1 MFNLHHKSDLLEI
14 QRFSCALSEANA
26 KLAAVSR
33 SMAMIEFDPTGVILD
48 ANENFCK
55 AVGYSLEEIR
65 GKHHRIF
72 CEGDYAKSEEY
83 QRFWRELERGEP
95 SSGTFQRLNKKGQ
108 EVWLE
113 ASYMPV
119 IGADRQVHSVIKV
132 ATDITARVIKEHEN
146 QALVNALGRA
156 MAVIEFSP
164 DGRVISANDNFLQT
178 MHYSAGEVV
187 GQHHSLFCHRAESE
201 SASYKAFWAS
211 LNRGEYH
218 SHRFERV
225 DKFGRIVFLE
235 ASYNPIFDAKG
246 RLYKVVKFASD
257 ITQQVTTLQS
267 AAEAAHSTSVQ
278 NDACA
283 QKGSQVV
290 QQTVQIIEQISQD
303 LNQAALSID
312 AVSKQSDIIGTIV
325 QTIRGIADQT
335 NLLAL
340 NAAIEAARAGEA
352 GRGFAVV
359 ADEVRKLAEKSGGS
373 ASEIARLASAIV
385 SQTDQVRAAVGAGLQ
400 SIEASAGLAGGVE
413 DTLEQARGK
422 VEQASRGVDEIVLS
436 VREQQVASTEIA
448 QNMERISS
456 SAEEASEVAGQMSQ
470 SAVQLRS
477 AAGGLSTAIAGFRV

>member
-14 QRFSCALSEANA
+14 QRTTCALTEANA
-26 KLAAVSR
+26 KWAAINR
-33 SMAMIEFDPTGVILD
+33 SMAMIEFGPTGLILD
-48 ANENFCK
+48 ANENFCA

-72 CEGDYAKSEEY
+72 CEDDYASSVDY
-83 QRFWRELERGEP
+83 QRFWRDLGRGEP

-119 IGADRQVHSVIKV
+119 FGVDRQVTSVIKV
-132 ATDITARVIKEHEN
+132 ATDITARVHKEHEN
-146 QALVNALGRA
+146 QSLVNAVGRA

-178 MHYSAGEVV
+178 MHYSLGEVV
-187 GQHHSLFCHRAESE
+187 GQHHSMFCHRSESE
-201 SASYKAFWAS
+201 SAAYKAFWAS
-211 LNRGEYH
+211 LNRGEFH

-225 DKFGRIVFLE
+225 DKYGRMVYLE
-235 ASYNPIFDAKG
+235 ASYNPIFDARG

-257 ITQQVTTLQS
+257 ITPQMTTLQT
-267 AAEAAHSTSVQ
+267 AAESAHATSVQ

-283 QKGSQVV
+283 RKGSQVV
-290 QQTVQIIEQISQD
+290 QQTVQIIEEISKD

-312 AVSKQSDIIGTIV
+312 AVSKQSDIIGSIV

-340 NAAIEAARAGEA
+340 NAAIEAARAGEH

-359 ADEVRKLAEKSGGS
+359 ADEVRSLAARTSKATLEIVDVVRKNHDLSLS
-373 ASEIARLASAIV
+373 AV
-385 SQTDQVRAAVGAGLQ
+385 SSMQSSLSRTGL
-400 SIEASAGLAGGVE
+400 GVE
-413 DTLEQARGK
+413 LANEAGEVILEIQQG
-422 VEQASRGVDEIVLS
+422 SRHVVDAIG
-436 VREQQVASTEIA
+436 QF
-448 QNMERISS
+448 SS
-456 SAEEASEVAGQMSQ
+456 SL
-470 SAVQLRS
+470 QLN
-477 AAGGLSTAIAGFRV
+477 

>member
-14 QRFSCALSEANA
+14 QRTTCALTEANA
-26 KLAAVSR
+26 KWAAISR
-33 SMAMIEFDPTGVILD
+33 SMAMIEFGPTGLILD
-48 ANENFCK
+48 ANENFCA

-72 CEGDYAKSEEY
+72 CEDDYASSVDY
-83 QRFWRELERGEP
+83 QRFWRDLGRGEP

-119 IGADRQVHSVIKV
+119 FGVDRQVTSVIKV
-132 ATDITARVIKEHEN
+132 ATDITARVHKEHEN
-146 QALVNALGRA
+146 QSLVNAVGRA

-178 MHYSAGEVV
+178 MHYSLGEVV
-187 GQHHSLFCHRAESE
+187 GQHHSMFCHRSESE
-201 SASYKAFWAS
+201 SAAYKAFWAS
-211 LNRGEYH
+211 LNRGEFH

-225 DKFGRIVFLE
+225 DKYGRMVYLE
-235 ASYNPIFDAKG
+235 ASYNPIFDARG

-257 ITQQVTTLQS
+257 ITPQMTTLQT
-267 AAEAAHSTSVQ
+267 AAESAHATSVQ

-283 QKGSQVV
+283 RKGSQVV
-290 QQTVQIIEQISQD
+290 QQTVQIIEEISKD

-312 AVSKQSDIIGTIV
+312 AVSKQSDIIGSIV

-340 NAAIEAARAGEA
+340 NAAIEAARAGEH

-359 ADEVRKLAEKSGGS
+359 ADEVRSLAARTSKATLEIVDVVRKNHDLSLS
-373 ASEIARLASAIV
+373 AV
-385 SQTDQVRAAVGAGLQ
+385 SSMQSSLSRTGL
-400 SIEASAGLAGGVE
+400 GVE
-413 DTLEQARGK
+413 LANEAGEVILEIQQG
-422 VEQASRGVDEIVLS
+422 SRHVVDAIG
-436 VREQQVASTEIA
+436 QF
-448 QNMERISS
+448 SS
-456 SAEEASEVAGQMSQ
+456 SL
-470 SAVQLRS
+470 QLN
-477 AAGGLSTAIAGFRV
+477 